1 MAARPER
8 YWLDMDRI
16 TLSNEADF
24 QNGILN
30 QYDPRIE
37 VSFLI
42 SDVTRHLRALYDI
55 EMGRLGLSRAQ
66 WRALIYV
73 LRLESPTQTNL
84 ADALDIGR
92 AATGSL
98 IDHLEKNG
106 FVARILDP
114 DDRRVWRVVPTKAAY
129 ANVVPLNDAA
139 NKVAAHAFGT
149 LSNSEILSLHDIL
162 VQIRDNLAE

>member
-1 MAARPER
+1 
-8 YWLDMDRI
+8 MDFENS
-16 TLSNEADF
+16 LLGQE
-24 QNGILN
+24 
-30 QYDPRIE
+30 DPRIE

-42 SDVTRHLRALYDI
+42 GDVTRYLRALYDV

-73 LRLESPTQTNL
+73 LRLKSPTQTEL

-106 FVARILDP
+106 FAARVLDRH
-114 DDRRVWRVVPTKAAY
+114 DRRVWRVVPTKVAY
-129 ANVVPLNDAA
+129 ASAEPLKDAA
-139 NKVAAHAFGT
+139 EKVTNRAFGSMSDSDISS
-149 LSNSEILSLHDIL
+149 LHEILA
-162 VQIRDNLAE
+162 QIRSNLG